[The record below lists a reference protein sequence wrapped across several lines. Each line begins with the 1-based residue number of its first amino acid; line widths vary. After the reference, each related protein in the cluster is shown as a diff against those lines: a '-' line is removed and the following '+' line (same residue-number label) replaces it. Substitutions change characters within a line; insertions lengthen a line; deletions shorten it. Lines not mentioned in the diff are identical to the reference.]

1 MKLISL
7 SLSQFKG
14 ITAFTLEP
22 DGSDISVLGDNATGK
37 TTLADGFFWLLF
49 GKDSL
54 GRADFS
60 LKPIDL
66 DGKEIR
72 GTEPTVEASLMLDD
86 NSKLTL
92 KKVNQEKWQT
102 KRGSLEREY
111 QGTTTD
117 YFINTVPVQKKEF
130 DAKIESICSEKL
142 FRILTDPNHFSEG
155 LHWKDRRETLLK
167 MCGDV
172 TVAEV
177 CSAHPGLEEISSIIG
192 EHSIDEYR
200 KINTATRQTIRK
212 EIDGIP
218 VRINEVQRQLDQLG
232 SAAFS
237 EEKATQLDQAL
248 TTLLTEKAGMKSTG
262 LKAQKFAELSNLKV
276 QREQILSR
284 LKTEASAGYDQ
295 ALSTLRGIRA
305 DLIATTAKIDQKNS
319 AILIAEQQVATLK
332 DEIDQLRSEWA
343 VISHRTFE
351 EPTLEGTCPVCLQ
364 ALPAEDLT
372 SKREEMLSA
381 FNTKRSGDL
390 ELNAV
395 SGRAKAELLKT
406 REEQLSNVKGEVSSL
421 EERLEALERDQKD
434 AEKVEESLRDP
445 VIDPAHPELEAATE
459 KIMALDQEIEQMA
472 EDEQADYTEI
482 DQKIREARA
491 ALEAENALKAA
502 EATRKISENRLKLL
516 MLDEKRLAEEHTR
529 LEAHFYLTEQF
540 IRAKVSA
547 LTSKINSH
555 FTITTFKL
563 FDEQV
568 NGGLS
573 ECCEATCEGV
583 PFSSLNNGRRVNVG
597 LDIISTLSH
606 HFGFRP
612 PIFIDNAESV
622 TSIIPTSKQQ
632 QIRLI
637 VSASDS
643 KLNPQTKATAGAK

>member
-1 MKLISL
+1 
-7 SLSQFKG
+7 
-14 ITAFTLEP
+14 
-22 DGSDISVLGDNATGK
+22 
-37 TTLADGFFWLLF
+37 
-49 GKDSL
+49 
-54 GRADFS
+54 
-60 LKPIDL
+60 
-66 DGKEIR
+66 
-72 GTEPTVEASLMLDD
+72 
-86 NSKLTL
+86 
-92 KKVNQEKWQT
+92 
-102 KRGSLEREY
+102 
-111 QGTTTD
+111 
-117 YFINTVPVQKKEF
+117 
-130 DAKIESICSEKL
+130 
-142 FRILTDPNHFSEG
+142 
-155 LHWKDRRETLLK
+155 
-167 MCGDV
+167 
-172 TVAEV
+172 VAEV
-177 CSAHPGLEEISSIIG
+177 CSAHSGLEEIPSIIG

-200 KINTATRQTIRK
+200 KINTDTRKTIRK

-237 EEKATQLDQAL
+237 EEKAAQLDQAL
-248 TTLLTEKAGMKSTG
+248 TTLLTEKAGMKSIG
-262 LKAQKFAELSNLKV
+262 LKAQKFTDLSNLKV
-276 QREQILSR
+276 QREQIISR
-284 LKTEASAGYDQ
+284 LKTEASRGYDQ
-295 ALSTLRGIRA
+295 ALSSLRGIRA
-305 DLIATTAKIDQKNS
+305 QVIEITGKIDQKKNQ
-319 AILIAEQQVATLK
+319 ITIAEQQVATLK

-364 ALPAEDLT
+364 ALPAEDLA

-381 FNTKRSGDL
+381 FNVKRAADL

-395 SGRAKAELLKT
+395 SGRSKAELLKT
-406 REEQLSNVKGEVSSL
+406 REEQLSNAKGEVSSL
-421 EERLEALERDQKD
+421 EEKLEALERDQKD

-445 VIDPAHPELEAATE
+445 QIDLSHPELEASSE

-482 DQKIREARA
+482 DQKIRDARA

-516 MLDEKRLAEEHTR
+516 MQDEKRLAEEHTR

-583 PFSSLNNGRRVNVG
+583 PFSSLNNGRRMNVG